1 MRPPSLFP
9 DLPSPADHPLHL
21 SLPRLGWSAPAQD
34 RRFHG
39 LERCPGPSSTA
50 FTRQRHQSPTSARR
64 QPASRAAPLGALDRR
79 SAMRSPPEA
88 GRGGCRVGGS
98 ILTQVPFGGSGHGR
112 RRAEQLSGSGGNG
125 GSGGSCGAS
134 RGGESGSAA
143 TASGRCESAEAAVER
158 ATAGRE
164 AVGAAATRAGTCAT
178 AMKEQRARAR
188 SFLLM

>member
-98 ILTQVPFGGSGHGR
+98 ILTQVPWAAGAMVGAEPSSSAAAAAAAAAMGPLTADRAARRR
-112 RRAEQLSGSGGNG
+112 RRAAAWRGARRPSSGPQVDVRRPELLQ
-125 GSGGSCGAS
+125 
-134 RGGESGSAA
+134 RGPAH
-143 TASGRCESAEAAVER
+143 
-158 ATAGRE
+158 
-164 AVGAAATRAGTCAT
+164 
-178 AMKEQRARAR
+178 ARR
-188 SFLLM
+188 P